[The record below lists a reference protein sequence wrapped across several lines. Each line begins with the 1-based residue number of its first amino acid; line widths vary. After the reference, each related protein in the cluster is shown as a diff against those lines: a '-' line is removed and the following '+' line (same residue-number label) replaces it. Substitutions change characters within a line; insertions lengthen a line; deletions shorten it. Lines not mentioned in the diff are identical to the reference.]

1 MTKEALGERNVAS
14 GSKVARDGSRAAL
27 ARGAFWAMVQR
38 DLLIQLRDMW
48 EFVFRV
54 AMLPFILILTYGY
67 MLPTLGV
74 LPKTFPSQMFA
85 GMVGMSML
93 ITGIHG
99 TAVPLTMDFN
109 NLHEIEDRLQAPVS
123 SRLVAV
129 AKMLVS
135 IIESFVGG
143 LIVLP
148 ISLLFMGSR
157 IDVTMGPTQIPLLAL
172 VLVLISLASATLGL
186 LVGTIIKPN
195 QIAAMFPGFL
205 MPVVFLG
212 AIFFSW
218 QSLSAIPVLQVIV
231 LANPLVYANE
241 ALRAVMSP
249 QIAHMALG
257 WSLLGLVAAILLMGG
272 IGFRRFD
279 RMANGSLR

>member
-1 MTKEALGERNVAS
+1 MTENEEMRPSEGKAQ
-14 GSKVARDGSRAAL
+14 ARRRAQS
-27 ARGAFWAMVQR
+27 AFWAMVQR
-38 DLLIQLRDMW
+38 DLLIQARDMG

-67 MLPTLGV
+67 MLPTLGI
-74 LPKTFPSQMFA
+74 LPESFPSQMFA

-109 NLHEIEDRLQAPVS
+109 NLHEIEDRLLAPVS
-123 SRLVAV
+123 ARLVAF
-129 AKMLVS
+129 AKMLVG
-135 IIESFVGG
+135 IIESFIGG

-148 ISLLFMGSR
+148 ISLIFMGPK
-157 IDVTMGPTQIPLLAL
+157 IDVTMGAGDIPLLLL

-186 LVGTIIKPN
+186 LVGTIIKPT

-205 MPVVFLG
+205 MPIVFLG

-218 QSLSAIPVLQVIV
+218 QSLSAIPVLQAIV
-231 LANPLVYANE
+231 LMNPLVYANE
-241 ALRAVMSP
+241 ALRAIMTAQIPHMS
-249 QIAHMALG
+249 LG
-257 WSLLGLVAAILLMGG
+257 WSITGLVCAILLMGWF
-272 IGFRRFD
+272 GFRRFG
-279 RMANGSLR
+279 RMARGEMR

>member
-1 MTKEALGERNVAS
+1 MTNQAEISQRELPRDQKSAADRRR
-14 GSKVARDGSRAAL
+14 VARS
-27 ARGAFWAMVQR
+27 AFWAMVQR
-38 DLLIQLRDMW
+38 DLLIQARDIW

-67 MLPTLGV
+67 VLPTLGV
-74 LPKTFPSQMFA
+74 LPQSFPSQMFA

-109 NLHEIEDRLQAPVS
+109 NLREIEDRLLAPVS
-123 SRLVAV
+123 ARLVAFS
-129 AKMLVS
+129 KMLVG
-135 IIESFVGG
+135 IIESIVGG

-157 IDVTMGPTQIPLLAL
+157 INVTMTAGDIPLLIL

-186 LVGTIIKPN
+186 LVGTIIKPT

-205 MPVVFLG
+205 MPIVFLG

-218 QSLSAIPVLQVIV
+218 QSLSAIPVLQAIV
-231 LANPLVYANE
+231 LVNPLVYANE
-241 ALRAVMSP
+241 ALRAVMTP
-249 QIAHMALG
+249 QIPHMLLG
-257 WSLLGLVAAILLMGG
+257 WSITGLVAAILLMGG
-272 IGFRRFD
+272 FGFRRFR
-279 RMANGSLR
+279 RMVTGAER

>member
-1 MTKEALGERNVAS
+1 MTENEEMRPSEGKAQ
-14 GSKVARDGSRAAL
+14 ARRRAQS
-27 ARGAFWAMVQR
+27 AFWAMVQR
-38 DLLIQLRDMW
+38 DLLIQARDMG

-67 MLPTLGV
+67 MLPTLGI
-74 LPKTFPSQMFA
+74 LPESFPSQMFA

-109 NLHEIEDRLQAPVS
+109 NLHEIEDRLLAPVS
-123 SRLVAV
+123 ARLVAF
-129 AKMLVS
+129 AKMLVG
-135 IIESFVGG
+135 IIESFIGG

-148 ISLLFMGSR
+148 ISLIFMGPK
-157 IDVTMGPTQIPLLAL
+157 IDVTMGAGDIPLLLL

-186 LVGTIIKPN
+186 LVGTIIKPT

-205 MPVVFLG
+205 MPIVFLG

-218 QSLSAIPVLQVIV
+218 QSLSAIPVLQAIV
-231 LANPLVYANE
+231 LVNPLVYANE
-241 ALRAVMSP
+241 ALRAIMTA
-249 QIAHMALG
+249 QIPHMFLG
-257 WSLLGLVAAILLMGG
+257 WSITGLVCAILLMGWF
-272 IGFRRFD
+272 GFRRFG
-279 RMANGSLR
+279 RMARGEMR

>member
-1 MTKEALGERNVAS
+1 MERQ
-14 GSKVARDGSRAAL
+14 
-27 ARGAFWAMVQR
+27 AFWAMVER
-38 DLLIQLRDMW
+38 DLLIQARDIW

-54 AMLPFILILTYGY
+54 AMLPFILILTYGF

-74 LPKTFPSQMFA
+74 LPESFPSQMFA

-99 TAVPLTMDFN
+99 TAVPFTMDFN

-123 SRLVAV
+123 SKTVAF
-129 AKMLVS
+129 AKMLVG
-135 IIESFVGG
+135 IIESFIGG

-157 IDVTMGPTQIPLLAL
+157 IAVSIAPESIPLLVL

-186 LVGTIIKPN
+186 LVGTIVKPN
-195 QIAAMFPGFL
+195 QIASMFPGFL

-218 QSLSAIPVLQVIV
+218 QSLSAIPVLQAIV
-231 LANPLVYANE
+231 LVNPLVYANE
-241 ALRAVMSP
+241 ALRALMTA
-249 QIAHMALG
+249 QIPHMPLAG
-257 WSLLGLVAAILLMGG
+257 SIAGLVASILLMGAF
-272 IGFRRFD
+272 GFRRFD
-279 RMANGSLR
+279 RMVTGSQK